1 MKKKTKWF
9 DSSIIKEDHSKNTAN
24 TKHFIL
30 NNGTRKS
37 ILSPTPINYFDT
49 QEKTWKSIDSSL
61 QKTGNVYTANIGKY
75 HAKLSK
81 ENDNEKIEVYDGDN
95 KISWE
100 YLGTNATLLPMNN
113 QSAVAKRKSK
123 LNIHTIP
130 KDTLGIAHAEHAI
143 FSEAEGNVDLDY
155 IIEGNGVKENIII
168 KEKSDNYRYYFSL
181 KVIGF
186 EIKVAN
192 DGIGLEFYKPISESK
207 NETENSLTPEF
218 IMPAPFMYDANDN
231 RSNDVTYTLDKIDNN
246 SYIFSIIANAEW
258 INATERIFPVCVDP
272 NLMTINNSDISVTH
286 DKYRWCDCC
295 SSNSC
300 TGSYWKYM
308 GETDRIGVYL
318 SNTGEEKITAT
329 VHINKDILDIA
340 RNKLI
345 SANLIFQQDETVN
358 YSTSAQITIGEN
370 SYTHYN
376 KESLIV
382 NITSLCNYAAGD
394 IDIELSID
402 SANKYRKFYIPTL
415 EINYQPL
422 KEDPINKT
430 ISLENDVSA
439 ELDVISGNTTVVFDD
454 ISDPNLG
461 VSIAHIYKPN
471 NEFLEYG
478 ENFRLNIDEQL
489 IRISSSPNGAEY
501 AYTDSLGNVH
511 TFKEHFY
518 RIGEIGE
525 KIYITEEISSIIAT
539 TDGRLWLNDF
549 EVFRELTTDKGLRA
563 TSRLEDIVNNSEW
576 VEQRLDEE
584 KQLEEQTK
592 SYKNTLCNF
601 VSVKKND
608 GSITATVTE
617 DMLSSPD
624 SIEMF
629 LYDNGCTSHMILSK
643 EEALSYQAL
652 LTQEKALKASKRAL
666 EFQKA
671 SIINTAKSLSVQLN
685 ATDSTAYQLQACTVQ
700 ETSLGLEER
709 TLQELE
715 SSTLK
720 TDKLTF
726 IGTQRTLLN
735 ENRTLIN
742 AQSADLT
749 KQKELIA
756 EQIRAFPIT
765 DWGIPNG
772 TAGTITNQY
781 HNIQDQ
787 IVISGKQLTDL
798 ETQIDLYSEKST
810 KYISQFKSY
819 YKKYLNLKNQLD
831 SLKMQVPVAYLI
843 SDSAVKGFNSNGEL
857 VIIQDKYGKYVAI
870 ERQKYNSEGNTRV
883 TAIYDQDSKTVTFS
897 YNGNNRLS
905 EICNSIGERVNFR
918 YNESNFLTEI
928 EKPNHPTLTLSY
940 KSAAYID
947 RISNISSSD
956 NNSTELLYNTTGAL
970 TKITRKTSITT
981 IEQDNVVEGASS
993 NVSAMS
999 IKYSA
1004 ADVRIT
1010 YDNIKQ
1016 EIYTINAETSLIDAH
1031 YELINNLV
1039 TNAERY
1045 VYDGYII
1052 IKTEHAARSCLNR
1065 YTYTSFAEY
1074 MQIETVEEVEYN
1086 SFKETVK
1093 TTTSKYAVPRTS
1105 EDSPIEQTTSEYI
1118 YNDSHKL
1125 IEKKATHCYFEAAQ
1139 PSDTT
1144 VTVETYLYN
1153 TSGALVRKESY
1164 VEGEELKTG
1173 INIEEHVF
1181 NNKGIEIQS
1190 FSYNSLD
1197 PSSKFYTENEIDEN
1211 GKTLASFDESGENKT
1226 FFDYE
1231 SDGMTVKTERLPN
1244 GSKFSYGR
1252 DKDGTVTAITHSTEN
1267 GEENSTT
1274 QIRTLDTITQIK
1286 SGNNTVKYT
1295 YDNKRRVKSVSLNGI
1310 NDYVTYSYSGD
1321 NTNAEKVTATMAD
1334 GTIATSTKNAHGN
1347 VTKSTVGN
1355 RTVTNTYN
1363 SDNQLT
1369 KTVDSVSGTTTLSYN
1384 NDGNVTAVAAPDH
1397 SEAFTYHESNKLL
1410 ESKTITNNGINHS
1423 YTYAYKSTANKALDS
1438 ITIDGKI
1445 VRPNTDALGRNT
1457 GKTIEIGENKI
1468 AEEKISYVKF
1478 GDHATSLPSNIRFA
1492 ANGVF
1497 NESIQYKYDSMGNII
1512 EVFENGR
1519 TACRYE
1525 YDALGRLTREDN
1537 VAFGKTTTWGYDNN
1551 GNIIAKYEYAITT
1564 KPTNELHLL
1573 DCTHKLYTYD
1583 DNSDQLMSYNDEAF
1597 VYDAIG
1603 NPTTYRGKNATW
1615 QYGRQL
1621 ATYDGNTFT
1630 YDAKGRR
1637 TAKNGITFT
1646 YDSNGNLIKQS
1657 NGLEFFYDHTGVFAI
1672 KYNNAT
1678 YFYRKNAQN
1687 DIIAL
1692 LDNNGSVVVKYKYDA
1707 WGICKVLNA
1716 DGSMITDDTHIGIL
1730 NPFRYRSYYFDT
1742 ETNLYFLKTRYYDPE
1757 IGRFMTIDDISYL
1770 DPKRINGLNLYAYC
1784 LNNPVKYVDYNGTSV
1799 TAILIGLGIAA
1810 IVGGVLGGVIGY
1822 NNGYTGWDL
1831 AKSILLGVGLGLAV
1845 GGAFVAS
1852 AAVFTGAIAGA
1863 TATIFGVS
1871 VTQAF
1876 GIGALAFDAFAY
1888 LIAPLLGMEMDGI
1901 EYEPYTH
1908 QYTYPY

>member
-1 MKKKTKWF
+1 
-9 DSSIIKEDHSKNTAN
+9 
-24 TKHFIL
+24 
-30 NNGTRKS
+30 
-37 ILSPTPINYFDT
+37 
-49 QEKTWKSIDSSL
+49 
-61 QKTGNVYTANIGKY
+61 
-75 HAKLSK
+75 
-81 ENDNEKIEVYDGDN
+81 
-95 KISWE
+95 
-100 YLGTNATLLPMNN
+100 
-113 QSAVAKRKSK
+113 
-123 LNIHTIP
+123 
-130 KDTLGIAHAEHAI
+130 
-143 FSEAEGNVDLDY
+143 
-155 IIEGNGVKENIII
+155 
-168 KEKSDNYRYYFSL
+168 
-181 KVIGF
+181 
-186 EIKVAN
+186 
-192 DGIGLEFYKPISESK
+192 
-207 NETENSLTPEF
+207 
-218 IMPAPFMYDANDN
+218 
-231 RSNDVTYTLDKIDNN
+231 
-246 SYIFSIIANAEW
+246 
-258 INATERIFPVCVDP
+258 
-272 NLMTINNSDISVTH
+272 
-286 DKYRWCDCC
+286 
-295 SSNSC
+295 
-300 TGSYWKYM
+300 
-308 GETDRIGVYL
+308 
-318 SNTGEEKITAT
+318 
-329 VHINKDILDIA
+329 
-340 RNKLI
+340 
-345 SANLIFQQDETVN
+345 
-358 YSTSAQITIGEN
+358 
-370 SYTHYN
+370 
-376 KESLIV
+376 
-382 NITSLCNYAAGD
+382 
-394 IDIELSID
+394 
-402 SANKYRKFYIPTL
+402 
-415 EINYQPL
+415 
-422 KEDPINKT
+422 
-430 ISLENDVSA
+430 
-439 ELDVISGNTTVVFDD
+439 
-454 ISDPNLG
+454 
-461 VSIAHIYKPN
+461 
-471 NEFLEYG
+471 
-478 ENFRLNIDEQL
+478 
-489 IRISSSPNGAEY
+489 
-501 AYTDSLGNVH
+501 
-511 TFKEHFY
+511 
-518 RIGEIGE
+518 
-525 KIYITEEISSIIAT
+525 
-539 TDGRLWLNDF
+539 
-549 EVFRELTTDKGLRA
+549 
-563 TSRLEDIVNNSEW
+563 
-576 VEQRLDEE
+576 
-584 KQLEEQTK
+584 
-592 SYKNTLCNF
+592 
-601 VSVKKND
+601 
-608 GSITATVTE
+608 
-617 DMLSSPD
+617 
-624 SIEMF
+624 
-629 LYDNGCTSHMILSK
+629 
-643 EEALSYQAL
+643 
-652 LTQEKALKASKRAL
+652 
-666 EFQKA
+666 
-671 SIINTAKSLSVQLN
+671 
-685 ATDSTAYQLQACTVQ
+685 
-700 ETSLGLEER
+700 
-709 TLQELE
+709 
-715 SSTLK
+715 
-720 TDKLTF
+720 
-726 IGTQRTLLN
+726 
-735 ENRTLIN
+735 
-742 AQSADLT
+742 
-749 KQKELIA
+749 
-756 EQIRAFPIT
+756 
-765 DWGIPNG
+765 
-772 TAGTITNQY
+772 
-781 HNIQDQ
+781 
-787 IVISGKQLTDL
+787 
-798 ETQIDLYSEKST
+798 
-810 KYISQFKSY
+810 
-819 YKKYLNLKNQLD
+819 
-831 SLKMQVPVAYLI
+831 MQVPVAYLI

-883 TAIYDQDSKTVTFS
+883 TAIYDQDSNTVTFS

-918 YNESNFLTEI
+918 YNEFNFLTEI

-970 TKITRKTSITT
+970 TKITQKTSITT
-981 IEQDNVVEGASS
+981 IEHDNVVEGASS

-1164 VEGEELKTG
+1164 IEGEELKTG

-1274 QIRTLDTITQIK
+1274 QIRTLDAITQIK

-1355 RTVTNTYN
+1355 RTITNTYN

-1384 NDGNVTAVAAPDH
+1384 NDGNVTAVAAPDYT
-1397 SEAFTYHESNKLL
+1397 EAFTYHELNKLL

-1438 ITIDGKI
+1438 ISVDGKI

-1457 GKTIEIGENKI
+1457 GKTIENGENKI

-1478 GDHATSLPSNIRFA
+1478 GDHATSLPSNVRFA
-1492 ANGVF
+1492 TNGIF

-1537 VAFGKTTTWGYDNN
+1537 VAFSKTTTWGYDNN

-1583 DNSDQLMSYNDEAF
+1583 DNSDQLMSYNGEAF

-1621 ATYDGNTFT
+1621 TSYDGNTFT
-1630 YDAKGRR
+1630 YDARGRR

-1657 NGLEFFYDHTGVFAI
+1657 NGLEFFYDHTGVFAV
-1672 KYNNAT
+1672 KHNNAT

-1692 LDNNGSVVVKYKYDA
+1692 LDSNGSVVVKYKYNA
-1707 WGICKVLNA
+1707 WGKCVIDASTTNTELAN
-1716 DGSMITDDTHIGIL
+1716 I
-1730 NPFRYRSYYFDT
+1730 NPFRYRSYYLDT
-1742 ETNLYFLKTRYYDPE
+1742 ETGFYFLKTRYYDPE
-1757 IGRFMTIDDISYL
+1757 IGRFITIDDLSYL
-1770 DPKRINGLNLYAYC
+1770 DPDSINGLNLYAYC
-1784 LNNPVKYVDYNGTSV
+1784 LNNPVNCIDPNGTIAIT
-1799 TAILIGLGIAA
+1799 TAIIIGLIAGA
-1810 IVGGVLGGVIGY
+1810 VIGGTIGGMIAYNNASASGATGWNLVGQTALGVLGGAVIGAAAGAIIGAGAWGISY
-1822 NNGYTGWDL
+1822 AIGAIGTAFASLSSGGALIGSLATGGTVVSNGAVTI
-1831 AKSILLGVGLGLAV
+1831 AEVLGLTIIALMAKIPMQ
-1845 GGAFVAS
+1845 GGKPNS
-1852 AAVFTGAIAGA
+1852 TITQGGSTGTYDSNGN
-1863 TATIFGVS
+1863 
-1871 VTQAF
+1871 
-1876 GIGALAFDAFAY
+1876 
-1888 LIAPLLGMEMDGI
+1888 LISRRDTTGKPHYIKKLKDYFLPHTHIYEWKLIDGI
-1901 EYEPYTH
+1901 WRIIGESVLPF
-1908 QYTYPY
+1908 